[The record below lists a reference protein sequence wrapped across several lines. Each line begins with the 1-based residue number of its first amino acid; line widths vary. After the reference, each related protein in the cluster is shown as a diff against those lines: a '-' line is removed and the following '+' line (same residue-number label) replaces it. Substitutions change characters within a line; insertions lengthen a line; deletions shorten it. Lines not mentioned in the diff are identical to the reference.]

1 VSSPDHPSSPDQ
13 LPDEPVTTRLP
24 PVDASVPEAAGAEPK
39 KVAPPTIWE
48 QMGGPMGMLDS
59 GLPVVV
65 FVIVNAIGSLGWAIG
80 AALAAGLVIAAARLI
95 RHKPVT
101 QAVAG
106 LFGVGIAAFIAHRT
120 GSAKGYFLF
129 GIWSFAAYGTVLL
142 LSILVRW
149 PLIGVLWE
157 SVNGRGKLWRAN
169 RKLVRRYDFA
179 TAVWVVVFAAR
190 FVVQNRLYDA
200 NQVGWL
206 ATARLLMGYPLYFL
220 AILAT
225 VLIVGSANGMTL
237 PSRKGKLAARRSDR
251 K

>member
-1 VSSPDHPSSPDQ
+1 MSSPEVPGDGAVPAGEPLTFPDR
-13 LPDEPVTTRLP
+13 EPH
-24 PVDASVPEAAGAEPK
+24 PEARTSEAEQTPQ
-39 KVAPPTIWE
+39 TIWE
-48 QMGGPMGMLDS
+48 QMGGPAGMLDS

-65 FVIVNAIGSLGWAIG
+65 FVIVNAVSSLGWAIG

-106 LFGVGIAAFIAHRT
+106 LFGVGIAAFIAYRT

-129 GIWSFAAYGTVLL
+129 GIWSFVAYGVVLL
-142 LSILVRW
+142 VSILVRW

-157 SVNGRGKLWRAN
+157 SVNGRGTSWRSD
-169 RKLVRRYDFA
+169 RKLVRRYDVA

-190 FVVQNRLYDA
+190 FVVQSRLYDA
-200 NQVGWL
+200 NEVGWL

-220 AILAT
+220 AVVAT
-225 VLIVGSANGMTL
+225 VLIVGSVNGMSL
-237 PSRKGKLAARRSDR
+237 PSIRGTFRPAKGDSDTGD
-251 K
+251 